1 MKKIRKGSLAEQVLV
16 TLAQSPMVTRK
27 MLGAIMYYYDEAN
40 DRTVRYSERPQ
51 ALSRALARTKEAG
64 FVSEIEYENKMYLYL
79 TDCGV
84 DYLETIGFLNFER
97 VEKRVKN
104 NESYRKKY
112 ATHSAALYLGR
123 SMRVFSLSQEKP
135 SFAALATMMGSETYF
150 GLSEEKAEE
159 TFSKQDVENDILPY
173 GICYS
178 KNEIRQAYENSQ
190 NYALFNNTS
199 RRIAMILKRD
209 SITTVYV
216 MDKKITAF
224 WPRPEQAFT
233 QSIIQDLS
241 GVYDRQLSVKKV
253 AYILADSFLVLPSF
267 FHGCIDGVEKAGAAH
282 KRADSGEMSI
292 LKLDRLLDYNEVYLM
307 PKRSSLSQYREDL
320 DAYNESME
328 QEDYDNF
335 CDTHPQ
341 VEGRVVIAR
350 YPNLVKLR
358 THYKAKDAV
367 VLVGYGDPLIVDML
381 SRCMRTCLKAYYDIE
396 TGKPVPFTRYSNTGR
411 PLIGNTNQIDHSKK
425 AKINGRDFW
434 DKSNF
439 I

>member
-51 ALSRALARTKEAG
+51 ALSRALTRTKKAG
-64 FVSEIEYENKMYLYL
+64 FVSEVEYENKMYLYL

-159 TFSKQDVENDILPY
+159 TFPKEVVENNILPY

-178 KNEIRQAYENSQ
+178 KSEIRKAYEDSQ
-190 NYALFNNTS
+190 NKALFHNTS
-199 RRIAMILKRD
+199 RCVGMIFKSD
-209 SITTVYV
+209 TITTIYE
-216 MDKKITAF
+216 MDKKTTAF
-224 WPRPEQAFT
+224 WPRPEQEFN
-233 QSIIQDLS
+233 QIVSEDLS
-241 GVYDRQLSVKKV
+241 GIYDRQLTVKKV
-253 AYILADSFLVLPSF
+253 AYILTDSFVTLPSF
-267 FHGCIDGVEKAGAAH
+267 FHGCVDGVEKAGTSYSS
-282 KRADSGEMSI
+282 ADKKMSV
-292 LKLDRLLDYNEVYLM
+292 LKLDKLLDYNEVYFL
-307 PKRSSLSQYREDL
+307 PKRSTLSQYREDL

-411 PLIGNTNQIDHSKK
+411 PLIGKTNQIDHSKK
-425 AKINGRDFW
+425 AAINIEDFW
-434 DKSNF
+434 NKSKF
-439 I
+439 F